1 MYVKSFDMKNRFRE
15 VPIINAAVFF
25 LIWLIGTD
33 LLLLLIDKVLVFP
46 LALMM
51 GFGFIYPVGA
61 SVLFFMLSKRHGV
74 LWYFPVAVLAAT
86 ALHMLFWASYRA
98 VIPNMFVMTALCLLF
113 SCGIGGCF
121 ADKESIKAYR
131 EKQKLKRLGEDKQ
144 YTPIL
149 EAKKKNKDPGS
160 EIK

>member
-1 MYVKSFDMKNRFRE
+1 MKNRIRE
-15 VPIINAAVFF
+15 NPIFDAAVFF

-61 SVLFFMLSKRHGV
+61 TSLFFTVSKRHGV
-74 LWYFPVAVLAAT
+74 LWYFPAAVLTTAAF
-86 ALHMLFWASYRA
+86 HMLFWDSYRA
-98 VIPNMFVMTALCLLF
+98 MIPNILVMTSLCLLF
-113 SCGIGGCF
+113 GCGIGGCF
-121 ADKESIKAYR
+121 ADKEALKAHR
-131 EKQKLKRLGEDKQ
+131 EMRKQKRLGEDKP

-149 EAKKKNKDPGS
+149 ETKNDNNK
-160 EIK
+160 IRK